1 MAGAFAQMSLTTHCV
16 HRSGLHVDKIMLN
29 GLAVYHAAIT
39 PEPNC
44 VCLRNMAKSQKTVV
58 IQHLFDQRFDPKT
71 KTLSSSL
78 ITSADVQAAKK
89 YCNEHLGTKINL
101 DSNPFNF
108 MKDIVRGKSADK
120 IWPQRVKELGYVGE
134 QVTGNGNI
142 FAFVPYVP
150 EAYGFT
156 TNFAPTDATPQ
167 FPVQSLSLP
176 LAAKE
181 LGRKDES
188 WLLQVAVNLRILETH
203 FAVGDQR
210 QLNALELCHLQ
221 MDIKLRRVQIDAL
234 FLAKCDASDAAPAG
248 NCLITVEAKQG
259 NQRILL
265 EQIARQV
272 KAAFECTDTE
282 VVVPTAIAAIS
293 GKGVYL
299 VEFKAVRR
307 AQAADFTQPVFHR
320 DAMYALCPRVNGI

>member
-1 MAGAFAQMSLTTHCV
+1 
-16 HRSGLHVDKIMLN
+16 
-29 GLAVYHAAIT
+29 
-39 PEPNC
+39 
-44 VCLRNMAKSQKTVV
+44 MAKSQKTVV
-58 IQHLFDQRFDPKT
+58 IQHLFDQRFDPRTGK
-71 KTLSSSL
+71 LSNSMV
-78 ITSADVQAAKK
+78 TAADLQAAKK
-89 YCNEHLGTKINL
+89 YCNEHLGATIKL

-108 MKDIVRGKSADK
+108 MKDIVRGNSADK
-120 IWPQRVKELGYVGE
+120 IWPQQVKEQGYVGE
-134 QVTGNGNI
+134 QVTGDGNV

-156 TNFAPTDATPQ
+156 TNFAPTDATPH

-176 LAAKE
+176 LASKE

-203 FAVGDQR
+203 FAVGENR

-221 MDIKLRRVQIDAL
+221 MDIKLRKVQIDAL
-234 FLAKCDASDAAPAG
+234 FLAKCDASAYAPAG

-272 KAAFECTDTE
+272 KAAFECTEAE
-282 VVVPTAIAAIS
+282 VIVPTAIAAIG

-299 VEFKAVRR
+299 VEFEAVRR
-307 AQAADFTQPVFHR
+307 SQAADFSQPVLHR
-320 DAMYALCPRVNGI
+320 DAMYELYPQVNGI